1 MTPTEITPVSV
12 LFDLAKRQ
20 CGVSHKELATMLLSG
35 RPLSDGRS
43 PQSRVDDRTWV
54 SRFIV
59 HAPGGT
65 LTDRYFCDYTVG
77 ALRLAARMKSRS
89 KRALSGEAIL
99 DIVCGEAG
107 RAMDDALR
115 AHGQNPTLYRNMLE
129 RIACEGSLSA
139 DERAEVALVLLVTA
153 ACTADVRRAVAEA
166 RDFADTAH
174 GGGLVTPPPTLVAAS
189 PDAGLTAADEPPRWL
204 GLLRV
209 MNGLVAGAPQWMEP
223 TATGS
228 EIGAL
233 ALTEGAANEVGPDVS
248 GAHAR
253 IWCDETGAWWVEGL
267 DSRHG
272 TVLVSGVSGEET
284 VVEPPRGQREGW
296 QPAPIPLAVGD
307 QLRLAASTTFLVIEG
322 YPC

>member
-59 HAPGGT
+59 HAPVGT

-115 AHGQNPTLYRNMLE
+115 VHGQNPALYRNMLA

-139 DERAEVALVLLVTA
+139 DERAE
-153 ACTADVRRAVAEA
+153 
-166 RDFADTAH
+166 
-174 GGGLVTPPPTLVAAS
+174 
-189 PDAGLTAADEPPRWL
+189 
-204 GLLRV
+204 
-209 MNGLVAGAPQWMEP
+209 
-223 TATGS
+223 
-228 EIGAL
+228 
-233 ALTEGAANEVGPDVS
+233 
-248 GAHAR
+248 
-253 IWCDETGAWWVEGL
+253 
-267 DSRHG
+267 
-272 TVLVSGVSGEET
+272 
-284 VVEPPRGQREGW
+284 
-296 QPAPIPLAVGD
+296 
-307 QLRLAASTTFLVIEG
+307 
-322 YPC
+322 

>member
-1 MTPTEITPVSV
+1 M
-12 LFDLAKRQ
+12 
-20 CGVSHKELATMLLSG
+20 
-35 RPLSDGRS
+35 
-43 PQSRVDDRTWV
+43 
-54 SRFIV
+54 
-59 HAPGGT
+59 
-65 LTDRYFCDYTVG
+65 
-77 ALRLAARMKSRS
+77 
-89 KRALSGEAIL
+89 
-99 DIVCGEAG
+99 
-107 RAMDDALR
+107 
-115 AHGQNPTLYRNMLE
+115 
-129 RIACEGSLSA
+129 
-139 DERAEVALVLLVTA
+139 LLVTA

-174 GGGLVTPPPTLVAAS
+174 GGGLVTPPPTLVSAAAY
-189 PDAGLTAADEPPRWL
+189 AGSAAADDSPRWL

-209 MNGLVAGAPQWMEP
+209 MNGLVTGAPQWLEP
-223 TATGS
+223 TVTGS

-296 QPAPIPLAVGD
+296 HPAPIPLAVGD

>member
-59 HAPGGT
+59 HAPVGT

-115 AHGQNPTLYRNMLE
+115 VHGQNPALYRNMLA

-139 DERAEVALVLLVTA
+139 DERAEVALVGTA
-153 ACTADVRRAVAEA
+153 IPAGPRAGPAGPSSARFPGRRPA
-166 RDFADTAH
+166 RRWRPAPAGPPAGAAPRSPRPARRSAWPGHTVP
-174 GGGLVTPPPTLVAAS
+174 GSSPTRRRTPP
-189 PDAGLTAADEPPRWL
+189 G
-204 GLLRV
+204 
-209 MNGLVAGAPQWMEP
+209 
-223 TATGS
+223 
-228 EIGAL
+228 
-233 ALTEGAANEVGPDVS
+233 
-248 GAHAR
+248 
-253 IWCDETGAWWVEGL
+253 
-267 DSRHG
+267 
-272 TVLVSGVSGEET
+272 
-284 VVEPPRGQREGW
+284 RGW
-296 QPAPIPLAVGD
+296 PAPPV
-307 QLRLAASTTFLVIEG
+307 RW
-322 YPC
+322 